1 MNIIICGAGRVG
13 FTIAKILSEQGH
25 SITIIDQ
32 SSVDIQKIDDYLDVK
47 SIVGKATYPSI
58 LEKANASE
66 ADMIIAVTRND
77 EINMLICQIAF
88 SIFNVQKKI
97 ARIRSQD
104 YLNPKFTK
112 VYNKENLPI
121 DVIISPEIEI
131 AKSLQRKLEAPGA
144 LDNVPFANNKIRL
157 LEILINDKCPI
168 KNIKLNALT
177 KKFPKLDSNIMGVVR
192 EDKFVML
199 KKTDVMLKN
208 DKAYVVINASQM
220 KETLTA
226 FGHNEKIS
234 NKILIIGG
242 GNIGFNLAKNLEE
255 SFDSA
260 RVKIIEKNKERA
272 ELIASELNDTIVING
287 DALDEEVL
295 LEANIDEAQTVLALT
310 NDDEDN
316 LMVSVLVE
324 KFVKDKSELN
334 KKRTMAL
341 INKPNYAL
349 LQSSL
354 KIDDFIDP
362 RMNTVSSILKH
373 VHKGTVENAY
383 SILNGAYE
391 VIEAEIIESSEL
403 INKELK
409 NSNLPDEIRIG
420 AILRENEV
428 IIPRSDFVFKKED
441 TVILLAKKDFLHV
454 VENMFRISSI

>member
-25 SITIIDQ
+25 SITVIDQ
-32 SSVDIQKIDDYLDVK
+32 SSDDIQKINDILDVK
-47 SIVGKATYPSI
+47 AIVGKATYPSI

-66 ADMIIAVTRND
+66 ADMVIAVTRND

-88 SIFNVQKKI
+88 SIFNVPKKI

-157 LEILINDKCPI
+157 LEILINENCPLI
-168 KNIKLNALT
+168 NIKLNELT
-177 KKFPKLDSNIMGVVR
+177 LKFPKLNANIIGVIR
-192 EDKFVML
+192 NDKFAIL
-199 KKTDVMLKN
+199 KKDDVLLRN
-208 DKAYVVINASQM
+208 DKVYVVINSSQM
-220 KETLTA
+220 KDTLKA

-234 NKILIIGG
+234 SKILIIGG

-272 ELIASELNDTIVING
+272 QLIASQLNDTIVING

-295 LEANIDEAQTVLALT
+295 LEANLDEVETVLALT

-324 KFVKDKSELN
+324 KFTKDKSELN
-334 KKRTMAL
+334 DKRTMAL
-341 INKPNYAL
+341 INKQNYSL

-373 VHKGTVENAY
+373 IHKGTIANAY
-383 SILNGAYE
+383 SLLNGEYE
-391 VIEAEIIESSEL
+391 IIEAEIIETSEL

-409 NSNLPDEIRIG
+409 NSNLPEDIRVG
-420 AILRENEV
+420 AILRGEEV
-428 IIPRSDFVFKKED
+428 IIPRSNFIFKKED
-441 TVILLAKKDFLHV
+441 IVVLLAKKEFLNV